1 VSDAER
7 STAPIELDA
16 RTRWS
21 IRLGTLLL
29 RGLAATWRIRV
40 HGRTP
45 SRARR
50 AAGAPPVILTLW
62 HGQMLPILVA
72 HRGEPCT
79 VLVSEHRDGEIIARI
94 LAAFGFHAAR
104 GSTTRGGSRALLQL
118 AQLVRDGHDIAITPD
133 GPRGP
138 RREMAPGALLIAQR
152 TGAPLVPLVAHCS
165 ATWRLRTWDAFEIPK
180 PFARVTV
187 LYDTPHPVAAATARD
202 AAARAESY
210 QRVMMEALSR
220 CAALHEGGA
229 RLASGAV
236 TGPGAT

>member
-1 VSDAER
+1 MTSP
-7 STAPIELDA
+7 TLDR

-21 IRLGTLLL
+21 IRLGTWLL
-29 RGLAATWRIRV
+29 RVLAATWRIRV
-40 HGRTP
+40 HGRVAQ
-45 SRARR
+45 RERMARGES
-50 AAGAPPVILTLW
+50 AVVLCLW

-94 LAAFGFHAAR
+94 LSAFDFSAAR

-138 RREMAPGALLIAQR
+138 RREAAPGALLIGHR
-152 TGAPLVPLVAHCS
+152 TGAPLVPLVAQVS
-165 ATWRLRTWDAFEIPK
+165 ASWVLRTWDAFEIPK

-187 LYDTPHPVAAATARD
+187 LYDTPMPVQAESAREAATQA
-202 AAARAESY
+202 
-210 QRVMMEALSR
+210 EALGTRMQVALDR
-220 CAALHEGGA
+220 CAALH
-229 RLASGAV
+229 
-236 TGPGAT
+236 GATAR